1 MLYAQKLVKFAG
13 KEFKIGEAIP
23 DELVLPEARTRL
35 IKNGVIAEA
44 AGAGPLLPAP
54 SSIGEKP
61 AKIAVPILAD
71 EGEAVMDMSVED
83 VICAIKTIQ
92 KPEEE
97 ILKDIETIES
107 EEVLILID
115 VLNGAKEPVH
125 GAAAARAAVITIDP
139 EYQEKFD
146 ELMKNKREEL
156 VEIAE
161 SLEISVSDEDTK
173 AIITAAILEK
183 QAGSDA

>member
-1 MLYAQKLVKFAG
+1 
-13 KEFKIGEAIP
+13 
-23 DELVLPEARTRL
+23 
-35 IKNGVIAEA
+35 
-44 AGAGPLLPAP
+44 
-54 SSIGEKP
+54 
-61 AKIAVPILAD
+61 
-71 EGEAVMDMSVED
+71 MDMSVED

-107 EEVLILID
+107 EDVLILID
-115 VLNGAKEPVH
+115 VLNGATEPVH
-125 GAAAARAAVITIDP
+125 GAAAARAGVITGAGDDTEEPDP
-139 EYQEKFD
+139 EYKEKYD
-146 ELMKNKREEL
+146 ELMKHRRDEL
-156 VEIAE
+156 VKIAE